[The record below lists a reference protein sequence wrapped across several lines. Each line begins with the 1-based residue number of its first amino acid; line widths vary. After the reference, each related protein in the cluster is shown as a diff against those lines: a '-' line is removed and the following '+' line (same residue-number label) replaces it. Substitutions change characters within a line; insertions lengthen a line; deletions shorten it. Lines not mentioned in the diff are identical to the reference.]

1 MSSRPDPSRPLFLVL
16 NLRMTVNEAV
26 LAPTLAARVFPR
38 SIATD
43 VALVVGGSMLTAVAA
58 QIAIPLWP
66 VPITGQTL
74 AVLLVG
80 SALGATRGALSMVLY
95 ALLGI
100 VGLPVFA
107 EGNSG
112 LGVIG
117 SASGGYIIGFIA
129 SAALVGWIAQ
139 TARDRRLL
147 GAVLSFVGGTIVTFA
162 FGLVWLAAVL
172 GTDLPTTL
180 EYGLYPFIVGGA
192 IKALLGAAI
201 ISTAWRLLGPTRKR

>member
-1 MSSRPDPSRPLFLVL
+1 MSSRPDPSRPLFLAL

-26 LAPTLAARVFPR
+26 PAPTLAARVFPR

-43 VALVVGGSMLTAVAA
+43 VVLVVGGSMLTAVAA

-95 ALLGI
+95 ALLGV

-107 EGNSG
+107 EGSSG
-112 LGVIG
+112 LGVIA

-139 TARDRRLL
+139 TARDRRLV

-201 ISTAWRLLGPTRKR
+201 ISTAWHLLGPTRKR

>member
-1 MSSRPDPSRPLFLVL
+1 MSSRPDPSRPLFLAL

-26 LAPTLAARVFPR
+26 LAPTLAARVFPP

-43 VALVVGGSMLTAVAA
+43 VVLVVGGSMLTAVAA

-107 EGNSG
+107 EGSSG
-112 LGVIG
+112 LGVVA

-192 IKALLGAAI
+192 IKALLGAGI